1 VQLGHVDNRCV
12 NPKAG
17 HRDFIVIDTN
27 GIHEVNVYFC
37 DCEHRVSHRQ
47 QLLRC
52 DWFPATVHH
61 PQTCATARILDLFH
75 ILTLSGKLC
84 GHNFYASLERLT
96 DNTGLRV
103 PKVIFSRFTGLLLI
117 VR

>member
-61 PQTCATARILDLFH
+61 PQTCATARVLDLFH
-75 ILTLSGKLC
+75 ILTLNGKLC
-84 GHNFYASLERLT
+84 GHDFYASLERLT